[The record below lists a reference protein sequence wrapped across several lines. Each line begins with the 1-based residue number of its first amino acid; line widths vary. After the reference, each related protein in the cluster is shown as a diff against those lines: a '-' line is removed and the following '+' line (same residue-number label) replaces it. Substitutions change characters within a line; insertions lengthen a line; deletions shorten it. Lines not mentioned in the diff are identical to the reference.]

1 MRIIIYTGK
10 GGVGKTSTAAATG
23 VQLAEK
29 GIKTLVIST
38 DLAHSLS
45 DSFDADLD
53 HNPQEIMKNL
63 FAMELNPQS
72 QLENK
77 WDAIYDYLLDFFK
90 VVGLKD
96 VFAEELSM
104 FPGVEE
110 LFTLLEIHEQ
120 YKKGVYQAIVLDFPP
135 TASTIRLLS
144 FFDVVGWYMEKF
156 FKIERKSIGL
166 MRKFTKSFMEMPLPD
181 DEVFSTIEDIYRKM
195 EETKEILTD
204 GEITSVRLVLN
215 PEKMVI
221 NESQRAYTYLNLYDF
236 KVDALIIN
244 KILPFG
250 YRGDFYQ
257 ETYQRQQENIE
268 EIKNIFHSLEV
279 FKVHQLKEELKGIE
293 NLKRI
298 SQELYNNM
306 DPLKNF
312 HQQQTVKLD
321 KINDTHYLYK
331 LYMPFIQKEK
341 FKIFQKGGILI
352 IKLANYK
359 QKVYLPQ
366 VLSNKNVIKA
376 SYKDEF
382 LELNFE

>member
-1 MRIIIYTGK
+1 MIYTGK
-10 GGVGKTSTAAATG
+10 GGVGKTSIAAATG

-45 DSFDADLD
+45 DSFDANLN
-53 HNPQEIMKNL
+53 HNPQEIKKDL
-63 FAMELNPQS
+63 YAMELNPQT

-77 WDAIYDYLLDFFK
+77 WNSIYEYLLEFFK
-90 VVGLKD
+90 IVGLKD
-96 VFAEELSM
+96 VFAEELSI

-120 YKKGVYQAIVLDFPP
+120 YKKAEYQAIILDFPP

-156 FKIERKSIGL
+156 FKIERKSIAL
-166 MRKFTKSFMEMPLPD
+166 MRKFKKSFMEMPLPD
-181 DEVFSTIEDIYRKM
+181 DDVFSAIEEIYRKM
-195 EETKEILTD
+195 EETKAILTD

-215 PEKMVI
+215 SEKMVI
-221 NESQRAYTYLNLYDF
+221 NESQRIFTYLNLYDF

-257 ETYQRQQENIE
+257 KTYQRQQENIQD
-268 EIKNIFHSLEV
+268 IKNIFHSLEL
-279 FKVHQLKEELKGIE
+279 FKVHQVKEELKGID
-293 NLKRI
+293 NLKTI
-298 SQELYNNM
+298 SQELYNGH
-306 DPLKNF
+306 DPLKVFN
-312 HQQQTVKLD
+312 QLQTVKLE
-321 KINDTHYLYK
+321 KINDNQYLYK
-331 LYMPFIQKEK
+331 LYMPYIEKDK
-341 FKIFQKGGILI
+341 FKIYKKGGILI

-359 QKVYLPQ
+359 QKVYLPK

-376 SYKDEF
+376 SYKDMF
-382 LELNFE
+382 LELYFE